1 MYKVLIASAGLGNRL
16 KGITKNINKALVS
29 VNFKPA
35 ISHIIE
41 KFPEE
46 TEFVIPVGY
55 KKELVTDFCE
65 IAYPS
70 RNFTFI
76 DIDLYD

>member
-29 VNFKPA
+29 NFKPA

-46 TEFVIPVGY
+46 TEFVIQLDI
-55 KKELVTDFCE
+55 KK
-65 IAYPS
+65 
-70 RNFTFI
+70 N
-76 DIDLYD
+76 